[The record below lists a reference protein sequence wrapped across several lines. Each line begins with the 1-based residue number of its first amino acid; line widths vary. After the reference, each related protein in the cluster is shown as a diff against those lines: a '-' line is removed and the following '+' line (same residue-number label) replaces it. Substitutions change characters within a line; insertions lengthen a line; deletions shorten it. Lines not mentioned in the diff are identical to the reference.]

1 MGKRKKPSITS
12 ELASTPES
20 VSRYLAGAHT
30 THRLRVHLV
39 WTPKYR
45 RRVLQGAVA
54 KRVEALLRQGCEV
67 RNWPLHELNVQPD
80 HLHLLLQIPPSVS
93 VAKVVNLLKGRSSRL
108 LRLEFPELEEFL
120 WGESFWCDGYF
131 VESVGQTQE
140 GVIRRYIQDQGKA
153 NQDPTLF

>member
-1 MGKRKKPSITS
+1 M
-12 ELASTPES
+12 
-20 VSRYLAGAHT
+20 
-30 THRLRVHLV
+30 
-39 WTPKYR
+39 
-45 RRVLQGAVA
+45 A

-131 VESVGQTQE
+131 VFWCDGYFVESVGQTEE
-140 GVIRRYIQDQGKA
+140 GVIRRYIQDQGKT